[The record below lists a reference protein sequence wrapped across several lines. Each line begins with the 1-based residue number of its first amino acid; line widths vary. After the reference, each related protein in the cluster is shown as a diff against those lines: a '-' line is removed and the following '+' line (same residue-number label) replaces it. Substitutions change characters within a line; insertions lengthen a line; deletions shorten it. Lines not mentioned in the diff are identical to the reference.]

1 MTAATAPGTMCARS
15 ARFRP
20 ARAVRGGSC
29 ATRRADHHQDVRSVS
44 SSRQRPGLNLMPQSS
59 PAQAPH
65 RRSSQWHHERHLR
78 RLVRVRPGSSRRSP
92 HITFK
97 RQLICAHTAAD
108 MRKVES
114 ELIVHWG
121 RRCCGALC
129 SRIVRAACAS
139 ALPCESKL
147 TSSGKR
153 GLQPTRNWCCE
164 STGFQCTIPPP
175 SRVASPHV
183 RGVGRKGR
191 KRFRVATRPRWSVRR
206 TS

>member
-108 MRKVES
+108 MRKVER

-121 RRCCGALC
+121 RCGCGALR
-129 SRIVRAACAS
+129 SRIVRGHVL
-139 ALPCESKL
+139 LPCPGRA
-147 TSSGKR
+147 SS
-153 GLQPTRNWCCE
+153 
-164 STGFQCTIPPP
+164 PPAAREA
-175 SRVASPHV
+175 SSLHGIGVAKV
-183 RGVGRKGR
+183 RD
-191 KRFRVATRPRWSVRR
+191 FSVPYHPLGGGGEADAPAG
-206 TS
+206 